1 MEFLDFKENPQDLVG
16 KTVLYESGKTY
27 RKHKSLYLVK
37 IVKVTKTGFR
47 LDSMP
52 DFLFSLIDGRQKGLN
67 DRMDIGTISR
77 CSLVTDKEADELRE
91 TWGIAKKERALRE
104 KMQEKLKTMTL
115 EQLQKMELL

>member
-27 RKHKSLYLVK
+27 SKHKSLYLVK

-77 CSLVTDKEADELRE
+77 CSLVTDEEADELRE

>member
-27 RKHKSLYLVK
+27 SKHKNLCLVK

-67 DRMDIGTISR
+67 DRMYIGTISR
-77 CSLVTDKEADELRE
+77 CSLVTDEEADELRE